1 MHVHTHTLQVNV
13 KVKTSQTI
21 VVQPL
26 IPVLRRERQADLC
39 QFEGQPGLQSG
50 QPGLPTEKPCLR
62 RKQSIK
68 IQLGLKG

>member
-13 KVKTSQTI
+13 KVKTSQAI

-39 QFEGQPGLQSG
+39 QFEGQLVYRVDSQGYPQRNLVLEGNK
-50 QPGLPTEKPCLR
+50 T
-62 RKQSIK
+62 
-68 IQLGLKG
+68 